1 MAERFV
7 GKAGLVTGAGGGIGR
22 ATALA
27 FAREGARVVCA
38 DIDEAGGEETV
49 ELIKQA
55 GGEASFTK
63 TNVAKTAEVK
73 SMVDFALER
82 YNRLDFAHNNAG
94 IDGEFA
100 PIASCTEEN
109 FDNVIGVNLKSVW
122 SGLKY
127 EIPVM
132 TRQGSGAIVN
142 TGSTASL
149 FGYRTMAH
157 YVASK
162 HGVAGLT
169 KAAALECSLTGVR
182 VNCVCPGVV
191 ATKMISDFVK
201 DVPEVGEMMAA
212 MQPINRM
219 GQAEEIANAVL
230 WLCSDDASFVT
241 GAIINVDGGIAAQS
255 GPYPPM
261 PE

>member
-7 GKAGLVTGAGGGIGR
+7 GKAGLVTGAGGGIGQ
-22 ATALA
+22 ATAIA

-38 DIDEAGGEETV
+38 DINEAGGEATV
-49 ELIKQA
+49 KHISDA
-55 GGEASFTK
+55 GGEADFIK
-63 TNVAKTAEVK
+63 TDVSKTADVK
-73 SMVDFALER
+73 AMVDFAVRR
-82 YNRLDFAHNNAG
+82 YDRLDFAHNNAG

-100 PIASCTEEN
+100 PVAECTEEN
-109 FDNVIGVNLKSVW
+109 FDHVIGVNLKSVW

-142 TGSTASL
+142 TGSTASH

-169 KAAALECSLTGVR
+169 KSAALETSLTGVR
-182 VNCVCPGVV
+182 INCVCPGVV
-191 ATKMISDFVK
+191 ATQMISDFVQGI
-201 DVPEVGEMMAA
+201 PEVEAA
-212 MQPINRM
+212 MSSMQPINRM
-219 GQAEEIANAVL
+219 GKAEELANAVL

-241 GAIINVDGGIAAQS
+241 GAIFNIDGGITAQS
-255 GPYPPM
+255 GPFPPM